1 MIVSILAAIIALGAT
16 TAVMQS
22 EPPKPPQTALEAC
35 IASAKQ
41 TKYEESEDVTG
52 AIEECYENHD

>member
-22 EPPKPPQTALEAC
+22 EPPKPPSALEAC